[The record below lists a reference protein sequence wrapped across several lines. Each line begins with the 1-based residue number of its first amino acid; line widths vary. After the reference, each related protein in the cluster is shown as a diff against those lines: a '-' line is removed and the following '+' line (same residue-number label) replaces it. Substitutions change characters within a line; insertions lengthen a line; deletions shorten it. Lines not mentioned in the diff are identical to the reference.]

1 MEACL
6 APRKRVRSAL
16 APGCGTEG
24 SGTCRRAGT
33 TAEDGRLT
41 LRGCENAE
49 AQAARGCQE
58 AGALVP
64 PPLWILLFTSLA
76 LVSTAVNES
85 YWSSGA
91 QRPRPALVASQ
102 HCVALPYMQKASILK
117 RPGEDDSHPQRK
129 GRRRPEARGE
139 FFLWRTDTQVFPSR
153 LKSTS
158 SSNT

>member
-1 MEACL
+1 MLGSKETREEC
-6 APRKRVRSAL
+6 

-41 LRGCENAE
+41 LTGCENAE

-58 AGALVP
+58 AGALLP

-117 RPGEDDSHPQRK
+117 RLCEDDSHPQRK

-139 FFLWRTDTQVFPSR
+139 FFLWRTDTQVSPSR